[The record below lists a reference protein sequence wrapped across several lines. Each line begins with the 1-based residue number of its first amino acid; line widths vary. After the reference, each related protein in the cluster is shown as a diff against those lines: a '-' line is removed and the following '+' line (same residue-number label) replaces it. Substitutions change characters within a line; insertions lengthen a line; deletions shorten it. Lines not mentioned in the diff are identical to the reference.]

1 MSSSK
6 SKSLSNPEPLRL
18 VKQMGGVV
26 SKWEGNQDPVVDTI
40 ISSNRIV
47 LEITQPKQYL
57 ALTRKKLP
65 PTSLTLSNWTI
76 METFP
81 PLHGVILTIDIF
93 CTPTLIL
100 SVFDATIVGDV
111 VERERKNARPS
122 FILSRSFAEGN
133 WQF

>member
-26 SKWEGNQDPVVDTI
+26 SKWEGNQNEVVDSTETETV
-40 ISSNRIV
+40 SWRNNTRIN
-47 LEITQPKQYL
+47 TKN
-57 ALTRKKLP
+57 LP
-65 PTSLTLSNWTI
+65 STSLTLGNWTI

-81 PLHGVILTIDIF
+81 PLHGVILIIDIF

-100 SVFDATIVGDV
+100 SVFYATIVGDV
-111 VERERKNARPS
+111 VKRERENARPS
-122 FILSRSFAEGN
+122 FILCRSFAEGN